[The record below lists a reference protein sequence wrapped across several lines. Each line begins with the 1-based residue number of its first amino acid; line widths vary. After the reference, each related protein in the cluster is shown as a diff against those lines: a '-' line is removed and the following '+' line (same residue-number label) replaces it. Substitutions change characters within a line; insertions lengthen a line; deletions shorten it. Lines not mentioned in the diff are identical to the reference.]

1 LSRTILDTTV
11 RGLKSSTVGLK
22 EEAMTKGSGPAVR
35 VEGLEKAYGKT
46 RALRGLDLIA
56 EAGSILGI
64 LGANGAG
71 KTTTIRILATLL
83 RPDAGRA
90 EVAGFDVVRNRDE
103 VRARIGL
110 TGQYAAVDELLT
122 GRENLDLVAA
132 LSHLD
137 RRQRRD
143 RVGELLE
150 RFDLAAVASRPLRT
164 YSGGMR
170 RRLDIAASLVAAPAV
185 LFLDEPTTGLDPLS
199 RQAMWGAIEQLA
211 ADGTAV
217 LLTTQ
222 YMEEAERLAGRIVV
236 VDGGRVIASGTAA
249 DLKAQVGGERVELRL
264 ARGSDLNLATRVVA
278 PLGSGPVQVDPDFHR
293 LTLPVATAELS
304 LPSLIRALDG
314 SGVRLDGLN
323 LRQPSLDDA
332 FIALTGKTVPVT
344 ALDMQEVQ

>member
-1 LSRTILDTTV
+1 MN
-11 RGLKSSTVGLK
+11 GGN
-22 EEAMTKGSGPAVR
+22 PAVR
-35 VEGLEKAYGKT
+35 VEGLQKAYGKT
-46 RALRGLDLIA
+46 RALRGLDLAA

-90 EVAGFDVVRNRDE
+90 EVAGFDVVRNPGE

-132 LSHLD
+132 LSHLGRHERH
-137 RRQRRD
+137 RR
-143 RVGELLE
+143 VNELLE
-150 RFDLAAVASRPLRT
+150 RFDLSDVASRPLRT

-185 LFLDEPTTGLDPLS
+185 LFLDEPTTGLDPRS
-199 RQAMWGAIEQLA
+199 RQAMWGAIEELA
-211 ADGTAV
+211 ADGTTV

-222 YMEEAERLAGRIVV
+222 YMEEAERLAERIVV
-236 VDGGRVIASGTAA
+236 IDGGRVIASGSAG
-249 DLKAQVGGERVELRL
+249 DLKALVGGERVELNL
-264 ARGSDLNLATRVVA
+264 GRGSDLHIAARAVE
-278 PLGSGPVQVDPDFHR
+278 PLGSGPVLVDRDFSR
-293 LTLPVATAELS
+293 LTLPVAMAELA

-314 SGVRLDGLN
+314 AGIRLNGLS

-332 FIALTGKTVPVT
+332 FLALTGKASAAP
-344 ALDMQEVQ
+344 ADAAIQEVQ

>member
-1 LSRTILDTTV
+1 MRN
-11 RGLKSSTVGLK
+11 GGH
-22 EEAMTKGSGPAVR
+22 PAVR

-46 RALRGLDLIA
+46 RALRGLDLTA
-56 EAGSILGI
+56 QAGSILGV

-71 KTTTIRILATLL
+71 KTTTVRILATLL

-90 EVAGFDVVRNRDE
+90 EVAGFDVVRNPGE

-132 LSHLD
+132 LSHLG
-137 RRQRRD
+137 RPQRRR
-143 RVGELLE
+143 RVSELLE
-150 RFDLAAVASRPLRT
+150 RFDLGDAASRPLRT

-185 LFLDEPTTGLDPLS
+185 LFLDEPTTGLDPRS
-199 RQAMWGAIEQLA
+199 RQAMWSAIEELA

-222 YMEEAERLAGRIVV
+222 YLEEAERLAERIVV
-236 VDGGRVIASGTAA
+236 IDGGRVIAGGSAR
-249 DLKAQVGGERVELRL
+249 DLKAQVGGERVELNL
-264 ARGSDLNLATRVVA
+264 ARGADLDAAANALK
-278 PLGSGPVQVDPDFHR
+278 PLGSGPAQVDRELHR
-293 LTLPVATAELS
+293 LTLPVATAELA

-314 SGVRLDGLN
+314 AGVRLSGLS

-332 FIALTGKTVPVT
+332 FLALTGKSSTGPSRGVV
-344 ALDMQEVQ
+344 QEVQ

>member
-1 LSRTILDTTV
+1 
-11 RGLKSSTVGLK
+11 
-22 EEAMTKGSGPAVR
+22 MTKGGSPAVR

-46 RALRGLDLIA
+46 RALRGVDLTA

-90 EVAGFDVVRNRDE
+90 EVAGFDVVRDPGE

-132 LSHLD
+132 LSHLG
-137 RRQRRD
+137 RQQRRG
-143 RVGELLE
+143 RVSELLE

-185 LFLDEPTTGLDPLS
+185 LFLDEPTTGLDPRS
-199 RQAMWGAIEQLA
+199 RQAMWGAIEELA
-211 ADGTAV
+211 ADGTTV

-236 VDGGRVIASGTAA
+236 IDGGRVTASGSAG
-249 DLKAQVGGERVELRL
+249 DLKAQAGGARVELTL
-264 ARGSDLNLATRVVA
+264 VRGSDLDAAARAVEPVGSA
-278 PLGSGPVQVDPDFHR
+278 PLQVDRELRR
-293 LTLPVATAELS
+293 LTLPVAVAEQA
-304 LPSLIRALDG
+304 LPALVRALDVAG
-314 SGVRLDGLN
+314 ARLDGLS

-332 FIALTGKTVPVT
+332 FLALTGKASTGPSHL
-344 ALDMQEVQ
+344 AMQEVQ